1 MNSES
6 GKIDGDFEVA
16 EDLQL
21 HGMITGSALVKS
33 GALLQLHGT
42 VVKDVIVEQG
52 GTAIINGTV
61 GGSVINRGG
70 SIEIYGVV
78 HGSVNGPASIDTD
91 ALVKGTINT

>member
-1 MNSES
+1 MNIES
-6 GKIDGDFEVA
+6 GKIDGDYEVT

-21 HGMITGSALVKS
+21 RGMITGSAIVKS

-61 GGSVINRGG
+61 SGNVINRGG

-78 HGSVNGPASIDTD
+78 YGSVNGPASID
-91 ALVKGTINT
+91 ANAVVKGTINT